1 MRDQGLEE
9 AQPAAHAPALKHG
22 PVEIEQAVA
31 AIMAK
36 TRQEWILRGTAS
48 ASSIVVLTR
57 ETRPARP

>member
-1 MRDQGLEE
+1 MRDQALEE
-9 AQPAAHAPALKHG
+9 AQPAAHAPALKAG

-31 AIMAK
+31 AIIAK

-57 ETRPARP
+57 EARPARP